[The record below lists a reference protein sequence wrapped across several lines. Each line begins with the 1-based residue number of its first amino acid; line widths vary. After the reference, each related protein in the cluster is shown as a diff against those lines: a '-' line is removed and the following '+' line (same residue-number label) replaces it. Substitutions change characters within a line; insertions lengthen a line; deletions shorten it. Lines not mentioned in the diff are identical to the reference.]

1 MKLKSPKGYEFNRD
15 DRLSSSLLV
24 QPIIIR
30 QLQAFLRHEPPRDI
44 VKSSSIHQYYVLW
57 ICLKG
62 EGCLMVNGISYVLR
76 EKNAIITFP
85 AQQHQRLPMDNKK
98 ADWLL
103 IRFSADC
110 PRWFN
115 MFQNRVIR
123 LSQKSIGYLKLFSR
137 HYLDAS
143 HEHIPDAALECSYYL
158 GLLLNSLR
166 TAPELSE
173 DAVQPAASGND
184 YVRQACQ
191 LIISP
196 ELTDRSYQ
204 LIARKI
210 GISPAYLRE
219 LFKKY
224 VGLTPAQLIKSHQ
237 HKAMQNLLLNSSMNI
252 SQIAEKCG
260 YDNVYSFSRYFKKAT
275 GISPKQFRKKYRHTQ
290 EFQ

>member
-15 DRLSSSLLV
+15 HRLSSSLLV
-24 QPIIIR
+24 QPIIIH

-44 VKSSSIHQYYVLW
+44 VKGSSVHQYYILW

-85 AQQHQRLPMDNKK
+85 VQQHQRLPLDNKQT
-98 ADWLL
+98 DWLL

-110 PRWFN
+110 PKWFN
-115 MFQNRVIR
+115 MFQNRVIH
-123 LSQKSIGYLKLFSR
+123 LSQKSIGYLRLFSK

-166 TAPELSE
+166 TATELSE
-173 DAVQPAASGND
+173 DAIQLAVTGND
-184 YVRQACQ
+184 YIRRACQ

-196 ELTDRSYQ
+196 EFTGRSYQ

-219 LFKKY
+219 LFKNH
-224 VGLTPAQLIKSHQ
+224 VSLTPEQLI
-237 HKAMQNLLLNSSMNI
+237 
-252 SQIAEKCG
+252 
-260 YDNVYSFSRYFKKAT
+260 
-275 GISPKQFRKKYRHTQ
+275 
-290 EFQ
+290 